1 MGRTVKTTNLILQQE
16 KAAFNNFRRTLR
28 RADQAL
34 FDNLFAY
41 ASKHTAA
48 ISMAQVVRG
57 AYPQRTL
64 QVEAGIGAEQY
75 PGGIDQPDVG
85 TIDVAGQ

>member
-48 ISMAQVVRG
+48 ISMATH
-57 AYPQRTL
+57 ALPL
-64 QVEAGIGAEQY
+64 EAMLIAVFIEQERK
-75 PGGIDQPDVG
+75 ILRLEEELKVL
-85 TIDVAGQ
+85 ANS